1 VPARRRH
8 QRRHRGLQRALE
20 LRPNFPTAAL
30 ELGIALVDADRA
42 SDAEAPLVQAQQVP
56 ELDAQASFYLAL
68 ADLRLRRYELARTN
82 FERARERDPSLTT
95 ATQYYEGV
103 IAFRR
108 RDYDAA
114 EQQFTTVQQQ
124 SPDTPMGRESA
135 RISR

>member
-1 VPARRRH
+1 M
-8 QRRHRGLQRALE
+8 
-20 LRPNFPTAAL
+20 
-30 ELGIALVDADRA
+30 
-42 SDAEAPLVQAQQVP
+42 QAQQVP